1 MPRLSVKKMDLRFRR
16 IQADYEW
23 ECLVIEARQRELIA
37 DQLVSLQ
44 LNLLLA
50 SFEPVVIRSW
60 ESVSMVKHVV
70 FDLLKSRYVVKIFK
84 S

>member
-1 MPRLSVKKMDLRFRR
+1 MDLSLRP

-37 DQLVSLQ
+37 DQIVSLQ

-50 SFEPVVIRSW
+50 SFEPVVIRSR

>member
-1 MPRLSVKKMDLRFRR
+1 MDLSLRR

-50 SFEPVVIRSW
+50 SFEPVVIRSR

>member
-1 MPRLSVKKMDLRFRR
+1 MDLSLRR

-50 SFEPVVIRSW
+50 SFEPVVIRS
-60 ESVSMVKHVV
+60 
-70 FDLLKSRYVVKIFK
+70 
-84 S
+84 